1 MTVFVDNHIVIVKSG
16 YCLELNL
23 IKFTQSKKK
32 KDFDSRDVDYGVV
45 SRRSDLL
52 SERL

>member
-32 KDFDSRDVDYGVV
+32 KERILILVMLIMVWLAE
-45 SRRSDLL
+45 DLTC
-52 SERL
+52 